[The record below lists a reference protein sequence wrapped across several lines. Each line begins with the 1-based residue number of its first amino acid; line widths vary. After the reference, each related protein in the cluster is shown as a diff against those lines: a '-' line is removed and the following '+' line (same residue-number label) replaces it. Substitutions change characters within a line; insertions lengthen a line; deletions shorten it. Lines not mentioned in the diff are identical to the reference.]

1 MNTNTLI
8 TKALQLADLKN
19 SKTFTAGELFT
30 FLNDAYFTT
39 YNEAIDFGEN
49 WFVKKSN
56 GKVIPP
62 DCYKIKRVGN
72 DLRRDIDYK
81 IENNTIIG
89 NVSSIEYWPRPD
101 TLFFDEGEQIKD
113 LDPTFTNGK
122 WIADGKLH
130 DIKGNTINVGT
141 YDKYYIGEKYV
152 YGVTNDVLYDAIANT
167 PLLTHVLFTLPNDL
181 VPYNTEE
188 KMIGYISLEI
198 TDYNENKNGLYN
210 AIDSKFETVATLDA
224 DKIKIYNS
232 KFTYEYELP
241 IEGNVVRFV
250 TDDIV
255 LVSSENAILL
265 LNVYSGKIWVKNIK
279 VTGTPYVNLETM
291 YGVVSNDLFNNTVL
305 ASPFIN
311 MDLDYPNNLFWDIL
325 IYRLAKTMRT
335 KLQQDTTHINDLLQV
350 AERNYYD
357 SLKKN
362 TGYCKIKD
370 VYGLDYYRW
379 RY

>member
-8 TKALQLADLKN
+8 TKALQLADLQN

-30 FLNDAYFTT
+30 MLNDAYHTT
-39 YNEAIDFGEN
+39 YNEAIDYGEN
-49 WFVKKSN
+49 YFVKKSN

-62 DCYKIKRVGN
+62 DCYKLKKVGN
-72 DLRRDIDYK
+72 GLLRDYDYK
-81 IENNTIIG
+81 LENNTIIG
-89 NVSSIEYWPRPD
+89 NVSSIEYWPLPD
-101 TLFFDEGEQIKD
+101 TLFFEADEQVKD

-122 WIADGKLH
+122 WIEDGKLH
-130 DIKGNTINVGT
+130 DTNGNSIDVGT

-152 YGVTNDVLYDAIANT
+152 YGITNDTLYDAITNT
-167 PLLTHVLFTLPNDL
+167 ALLTHVLFTLPNDL

-188 KMIGYISLEI
+188 KMIGYVNLEI
-198 TDYNENKNGLYN
+198 TDYNEDKDGLYN
-210 AIDSKFETVATLDA
+210 AIDSKFETVATLDENT
-224 DKIKIYNS
+224 IKIYNS

-250 TDDIV
+250 TDNVV
-255 LVSSENAILL
+255 LVSSSNAILL
-265 LNVYSGKIWVKNIK
+265 LNIYNGKIWVKNIK
-279 VTGTPYVNLETM
+279 VTGTPYINLETM
-291 YGVVSNDLFNNTVL
+291 YGVVSKDLFNNTVL

-335 KLQQDTTHINDLLQV
+335 KLQQDITHINELLQV

-362 TGYCKIKD
+362 TGFGKIKD
-370 VYGLDYYRW
+370 VYGLENYRW